1 MATMIEAD
9 ELTLEGLAESPE
21 ARWQKMLRFVGW
33 DDQARADASHALEIL
48 LQRARELVVAAYDY
62 LRLVPET
69 AAILGWEEAV
79 DAAHLEERRRFFS
92 LWLARV
98 LGLDTSEEF
107 AHYLFR
113 AGQFHAGHGP
123 RRIHVPPE
131 YVIGAMGLVQASFAR
146 FMAEGGMEAAA
157 LAAANAAW
165 ARYLQ
170 VQLDMMLFGYRVA
183 REMDQ
188 GDLTV
193 RIELYGRLRA
203 LTGEKA
209 VSLQVQRESPVAE
222 ALRKF
227 FNYFPKARQEA
238 LEPVWRSVEPPDAS
252 WVEVH
257 QAYVPRHAWRVL
269 LNGRDLA
276 YAGGFYHPRLKS
288 GDVLALF
295 PPGR

>member
-1 MATMIEAD
+1 MTMVEVD
-9 ELTLEGLAESPE
+9 DLTLEGLAEAPE

-33 DDQARADASHALEIL
+33 NEQAREDASRSLEIL
-48 LQRARELVVAAYDY
+48 LQRARELVVATYDY
-62 LRLVPET
+62 LRSIPET
-69 AAILGWEEAV
+69 AAILGWEEEV
-79 DAAHLEERRRFFS
+79 DGAHLEERRRFFS

-98 LGLDTSEEF
+98 LGLDTSDEF

-113 AGQFHAGHGP
+113 AGQIHAGHGP

-131 YVIGAMGLVQASFAR
+131 YVTGAIGLVQASFAQ
-146 FMAEGGMEAAA
+146 FMAEGGMEATV

-170 VQLDMMLFGYRVA
+170 VQLDMMLFGYQVA

-188 GDLTV
+188 GDVSV

-203 LTGEKA
+203 LTGETA
-209 VSLQVQRESPVAE
+209 VSLRVQRESPVAE

-227 FNYFPKARQEA
+227 FNYFPKARKEA
-238 LEPVWRSVEPPDAS
+238 LEPVWRSVERPDAS

-257 QAYVPRHAWRVL
+257 QVYVPRHAWRVL

-276 YAGGFYHPRLKS
+276 YAGGFYQPRLKA

>member
-1 MATMIEAD
+1 MPMVEIDA
-9 ELTLEGLAESPE
+9 LTLEGLVETPE

-33 DDQARADASHALEIL
+33 DDQTREDASRSLEIL
-48 LQRARELVVAAYDY
+48 LQRARELVVTTYDY
-62 LRLVPET
+62 LRSVPET
-69 AAILGWEEAV
+69 AAILGWEEDV
-79 DAAHLEERRRFFS
+79 DEAHLEERRRFFS

-98 LGLDTSEEF
+98 LGLDTSDEF

-113 AGQFHAGHGP
+113 AGQIHAGHGP

-131 YVIGAMGLVQASFAR
+131 YVIGAIGLVQVAFAR
-146 FMAEGGMEAAA
+146 FMAEAGLEAAV
-157 LAAANAAW
+157 LAAAQAAW

-170 VQLDMMLFGYRVA
+170 VQLDMMLFGYQVA
-183 REMDQ
+183 REVERGEVAVQ
-188 GDLTV
+188 V
-193 RIELYGRLRA
+193 ELYGRLREVVGRTA
-203 LTGEKA
+203 F
-209 VSLQVQRESPVAE
+209 SLRVEQDSPVAE

-238 LEPVWRSVEPPDAS
+238 LEPVWHSVERPDAS

-276 YAGGFYHPRLKS
+276 YAGGFYQPRLKT